1 MFTRPGIGCV
11 CSVPMSHINHINRIN
26 HRLDQ
31 LFRPGGL
38 GETATS
44 QALLRRRA
52 AFGSD
57 RKPVEGQN
65 HGLSYSYSC
74 CSCYSWEMVEMVGRK
89 PPARFSVWITFFFS
103 SQISHIDD
111 TGATQKSGTTAGGQQ
126 RLRGKLA
133 GHRGPFLGVTM
144 CDTRMG
150 SLPQIHSNRHSIWRY
165 YEGIWGHILYINI
178 YIYLHH
184 YHGIP
189 MLPMLPWEKT
199 LSFFV
204 QWLITNSYLLYHR
217 AGCHLSHHPLQALE
231 NFHTEALEMVRKN
244 AAAQIETEWSVAE
257 KNSVAFSKK
266 KRMYEAIKKR
276 G

>member
-1 MFTRPGIGCV
+1 
-11 CSVPMSHINHINRIN
+11 
-26 HRLDQ
+26 
-31 LFRPGGL
+31 
-38 GETATS
+38 
-44 QALLRRRA
+44 
-52 AFGSD
+52 
-57 RKPVEGQN
+57 VEGQN

-74 CSCYSWEMVEMVGRK
+74 CSCYSWEMVEMVEMVGRK

-103 SQISHIDD
+103 SQISQISHIDD

-178 YIYLHH
+178 YIFT
-184 YHGIP
+184 P
-189 MLPMLPWEKT
+189 LPWYTHVTHVT
-199 LSFFV
+199 LGKNPFLFLYSDSSLIHICYITGRVAICHIIPFRPWRIFTRKLLRWCGRMRPHRSKLNDL
-204 QWLITNSYLLYHR
+204 WLKKIPWLSPR
-217 AGCHLSHHPLQALE
+217 KKGCMRQL
-231 NFHTEALEMVRKN
+231 
-244 AAAQIETEWSVAE
+244 
-257 KNSVAFSKK
+257 
-266 KRMYEAIKKR
+266 KKR